1 MEDHVE
7 RLEELASVL
16 IETGI
21 RDGED
26 SARLYGQRLKS
37 GVRALTSVS
46 VSAPSLPPHLL
57 DSRFFNASLSQCS
70 PSNCP
75 HHHMRPLSRNTIS
88 EYGGYELP
96 DHVCCSSFVNE
107 NKLLP

>member
-1 MEDHVE
+1 MSWGCEPVSVVASSGNLVEDHVE

-16 IETGI
+16 IETGT

-46 VSAPSLPPHLL
+46 ASAP
-57 DSRFFNASLSQCS
+57 
-70 PSNCP
+70 
-75 HHHMRPLSRNTIS
+75 MRTEFKQTKKI
-88 EYGGYELP
+88 G
-96 DHVCCSSFVNE
+96 
-107 NKLLP
+107 